1 MDSEPYGLD
10 ALRNTSALILQIL
23 GSIKPESD
31 FLEDEI
37 FAGNQSLDSLDLIRL
52 VGEIDEA
59 FGISIEGFEM
69 VPENFE
75 SVEAISALVRKYKQE
90 VPPDG

>member
-10 ALRNTSALILQIL
+10 ALRDTSALILQIL

-90 VPPDG
+90 VSPDG

>member
-90 VPPDG
+90 VSPDG